1 MAGALLSS
9 PHTLP
14 SPTSQ
19 SPFRP
24 RHALPLPLTRFPARR
39 LFVLLC
45 TEHPPSLTAL
55 LILVPGDCAG
65 AGDHST
71 LGQRVFCHRGGGPLC
86 SLRALASLPLGTA
99 GWRWRGGA
107 FSCPG
112 SCLLSQSCS
121 PFQSKSM
128 TCTVFMIVHN
138 VLHIYLLDL
147 LFSIYNSLI
156 LPRGHSLTVLFLK
169 DQFLNDHKCFA
180 RNDSVEAYAVM
191 ETDED
196 VKMNTQIDEINAY
209 SFLYPVELPGKK
221 FTFKWIKLFA
231 YKLLSYYSVPRVE
244 SRKPERYSSAAPLS
258 PDARQRIVSERVD
271 MIHNVVI
278 SVSIGPPNSRFL
290 PSKDKSSWDPKDVAD
305 CILSDRSTMKVTTGQ
320 RMTESSVL
328 DAHVAEV
335 DGEPYWYYEYLV
347 RKSPTKSAPEPN
359 LFRHNVACTAERD
372 GYLYSLNASTLSKQ
386 WESMGPFLQKTVA
399 SFRLLPG
406 TENYVPPYKDPWRF
420 W

>member
-14 SPTSQ
+14 SPTSKF
-19 SPFRP
+19 SLRP
-24 RHALPLPLTRFPARR
+24 SRGPLGAGAARVLPPRRRARVLASCSREPAARNRCLEVERRR
-39 LFVLLC
+39 LLMSGLVSSFTIVL
-45 TEHPPSLTAL
+45 PIS
-55 LILVPGDCAG
+55 
-65 AGDHST
+65 
-71 LGQRVFCHRGGGPLC
+71 
-86 SLRALASLPLGTA
+86 
-99 GWRWRGGA
+99 
-107 FSCPG
+107 
-112 SCLLSQSCS
+112 
-121 PFQSKSM
+121 
-128 TCTVFMIVHN
+128 
-138 VLHIYLLDL
+138 
-147 LFSIYNSLI
+147 
-156 LPRGHSLTVLFLK
+156 
-169 DQFLNDHKCFA
+169 
-180 RNDSVEAYAVM
+180 AYAVM

-196 VKMNTQIDEINAY
+196 VKMNTQVDEINAY

-221 FTFKWIKLFA
+221 VSFKW
-231 YKLLSYYSVPRVE
+231 VE

-278 SVSIGPPNSRFL
+278 SVSVGPPNSRFL

-305 CILSDRSTMKVTTGQ
+305 CILSDRSTLKVTTGQ

-328 DAHVAEV
+328 DAHATKV

-347 RKSPTKSAPEPN
+347 RKSPTKSVKPN
-359 LFRHNVACTAERD
+359 LFRHNVACTAERV

-386 WESMGPFLQKTVA
+386 WESMGPFLQQTVA
-399 SFRLLPG
+399 SFRLLPP